1 MKYGVFLMG
10 GCDITLPGYWI
21 TLERVEQDKKEGW

>member
-1 MKYGVFLMG
+1 MKDGVFLMG
-10 GCDITLPGYWI
+10 GCGITVPAYWR